1 MCIYSWRQTWNLR
14 QSDWRVLIPKAN
26 KMSFQCLFKSPNK
39 KKLTIWSPRNT
50 GDRIFMQHA
59 GIQHSAITVPDLT
72 GNQWEQ
78 RRLFLAFIIVQHFQ
92 QRPYL
97 SFPLSNINQS
107 LYVKYLIFAVFSPRY
122 DQVIDRIPVH
132 F

>member
-1 MCIYSWRQTWNLR
+1 MYLFLMTDMKSQTKWLK
-14 QSDWRVLIPKAN
+14 SIDTKS

>member
-1 MCIYSWRQTWNLR
+1 
-14 QSDWRVLIPKAN
+14 
-26 KMSFQCLFKSPNK
+26 
-39 KKLTIWSPRNT
+39 
-50 GDRIFMQHA
+50 MQHA
-59 GIQHSAITVPDLT
+59 GIQHSAVTVPDLT
-72 GNQWEQ
+72 GNQCEQ

-97 SFPLSNINQS
+97 SFSLSNINQS
-107 LYVKYLIFAVFSPRY
+107 LYVKYLIFAVFPPRY

>member
-1 MCIYSWRQTWNLR
+1 MCIYSWWQTWNLR